1 MTNEKQ
7 QIKKEIAILENLLE
21 RHEERLNNLRKFFY
35 HVDNYEAGFELGY
48 RNTLAGKTRAG
59 RKLGKRE
66 AAKLEKQF
74 IKSLEDTWKLP
85 RMIEERKKQL
95 AE

>member
-7 QIKKEIAILENLLE
+7 QIEKEIVILKNLLA

-35 HVDNYEAGFELGY
+35 HVDNYADGFELGY
-48 RNTLAGKTRAG
+48 RNTIAGKTRAG

-66 AAKLEKQF
+66 ATKLEKQF
-74 IKSLEDTWKLP
+74 IKSLEDTWRLP
-85 RMIEERKKQL
+85 KMIEERQKQL
-95 AE
+95 AQ

>member
-1 MTNEKQ
+1 MTNGKQ
-7 QIKKEIAILENLLE
+7 QIEKEITILENLLV

-35 HVDNYEAGFELGY
+35 HVDNYADGFELGY

>member
-7 QIKKEIAILENLLE
+7 QIEKEITILENLLV
-21 RHEERLNNLRKFFY
+21 RHEERLENLSVYFY
-35 HVDNYEAGFELGY
+35 HVDNYSDGFELGY
-48 RNTLAGKTRAG
+48 RNTIAGKTRAG

-66 AAKLEKQF
+66 AAKLENQF
-74 IKSLEDTWKLP
+74 IISLEATWNFP
-85 RMIEERKKQL
+85 AMIEERKEQL